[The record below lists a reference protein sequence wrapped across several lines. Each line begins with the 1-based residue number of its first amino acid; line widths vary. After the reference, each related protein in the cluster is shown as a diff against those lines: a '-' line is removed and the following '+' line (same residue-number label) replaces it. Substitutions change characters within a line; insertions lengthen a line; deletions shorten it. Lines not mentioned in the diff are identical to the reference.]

1 MNEKE
6 IKEKMKNLVKI
17 SEEKR
22 KLENNYQS
30 KIISSIIGI
39 IIFIF
44 FMIKTENYVLFG
56 ILISFLIFNLI
67 NSISN
72 LRKLKK

>member
-6 IKEKMKNLVKI
+6 IKYKMKNLVKI

-44 FMIKTENYVLFG
+44 FMIKTENYVLFS

>member
-6 IKEKMKNLVKI
+6 IKYKMKNLVKI

-30 KIISSIIGI
+30 KITSSITGI
-39 IIFIF
+39 ILFIF

-56 ILISFLIFNLI
+56 ILISFLIFNII

>member
-6 IKEKMKNLVKI
+6 IKYKMKNLVKI